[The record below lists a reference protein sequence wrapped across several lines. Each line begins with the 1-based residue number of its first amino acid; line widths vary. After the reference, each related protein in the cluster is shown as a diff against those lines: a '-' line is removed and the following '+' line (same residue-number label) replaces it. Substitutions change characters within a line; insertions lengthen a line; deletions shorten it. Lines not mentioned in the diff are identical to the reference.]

1 MKKLLFIGLITLSIF
16 CLTSCQSSGYGNVKK
31 DDQSSQVDKGKT
43 TDKGN
48 TTDTDKNT
56 DKGNTPGTDKNTDKG
71 NTPDKGTNN
80 PPKKDET
87 KPPVK
92 VFTPV
97 ENDAFKVTSVVN
109 DSTGKNVLIVEGKAS
124 VFEATFLYRIE
135 DGHNVLAEG
144 HTMADMGAPEWGNF
158 KLVINYNQPTSPN
171 GVLTLYVASAK
182 DGQPEHI
189 LNIPIQFPNYK

>member
-1 MKKLLFIGLITLSIF
+1 MKRLLFIGLIILSIF
-16 CLTSCQSSGYGNVKK
+16 CLISCQSSDYGNGKK
-31 DDQSSQVDKGKT
+31 DNQSSQVDKGKT

-48 TTDTDKNT
+48 TKDTDKS
-56 DKGNTPGTDKNTDKG
+56 TDKG

-144 HTMADMGAPEWGNF
+144 HTMADIGAPEWGNF
-158 KLVINYNQPTSPN
+158 KLVIKYNQPTSLN

>member
-1 MKKLLFIGLITLSIF
+1 MKRFLFIGLIILSIF
-16 CLTSCQSSGYGNVKK
+16 CLTSCQSSDYGYGKK
-31 DDQSSQVDKGKT
+31 DDQSSQVDKGTKPDKNKN
-43 TDKGN
+43 TDKG
-48 TTDTDKNT
+48 TTPDKDKNT
-56 DKGNTPGTDKNTDKG
+56 DKGN
-71 NTPDKGTNN
+71 NN

-144 HTMADMGAPEWGNF
+144 HTMADIGAPEWGNF
-158 KLVINYNQPTSPN
+158 KLVINYDQPTSPN

>member
-1 MKKLLFIGLITLSIF
+1 MKRLLFIGLIILSVF
-16 CLTSCQSSGYGNVKK
+16 CLTSCQSSDYGNGKK

-48 TTDTDKNT
+48 TDKNT
-56 DKGNTPGTDKNTDKG
+56 DKGNTQ
-71 NTPDKGTNN
+71 DKGTNN

-182 DGQPEHI
+182 DGQPENV

>member
-1 MKKLLFIGLITLSIF
+1 MKRILFIGLIILSIF
-16 CLTSCQSSGYGNVKK
+16 CLASCQSSDFGYGKK
-31 DDQSSQVDKGKT
+31 DDQSTQADKGKS

-48 TTDTDKNT
+48 TSDKDKDKDKTTDKN
-56 DKGNTPGTDKNTDKG
+56 NH
-71 NTPDKGTNN
+71 N
-80 PPKKDET
+80 PPKKDE

-97 ENDAFKVTSVVN
+97 ENEAFKVTSVVN
-109 DSTGKNVLIVEGKAS
+109 ESTGKNVLIVEGKAR

-144 HTMADMGAPEWGNF
+144 YTMTDMGAPEWGNF
-158 KLVINYNQPTSPN
+158 KLVINYTQPTSPN

-182 DGQPEHI
+182 DGQPENI

>member
-1 MKKLLFIGLITLSIF
+1 MKRLLFIGMAILSII
-16 CLTSCQSSGYGNVKK
+16 CLTSCQSSDFGYGKK
-31 DDQSSQVDKGKT
+31 DDKTTQVDKNKPSDKDQTTDKNNSTDQNNT

-48 TTDTDKNT
+48 
-56 DKGNTPGTDKNTDKG
+56 
-71 NTPDKGTNN
+71 NN
-80 PPKKDET
+80 PPKKDDN

-124 VFEATFLYRIE
+124 VFEATFLYKLE

-144 HTMADMGAPEWGNF
+144 NTMADMGAPEWGNF
-158 KLVINYNQPTSPN
+158 KIVINYNEPTSPN

-189 LNIPIQFPNYK
+189 LTIPIQFK

>member
-1 MKKLLFIGLITLSIF
+1 MKRLLFIGLIILSIF
-16 CLTSCQSSGYGNVKK
+16 CLASCQSSDYGNGKK
-31 DDQSSQVDKGKT
+31 DGQSSQVDKGNT
-43 TDKGN
+43 PDK
-48 TTDTDKNT
+48 DKNT
-56 DKGNTPGTDKNTDKG
+56 DNG

-109 DSTGKNVLIVEGKAS
+109 DSTGKNLLIVEGKAS

-158 KLVINYNQPTSPN
+158 KLVINYDQPTSPN

>member
-1 MKKLLFIGLITLSIF
+1 MKRFLFIGLIILSIF
-16 CLTSCQSSGYGNVKK
+16 CLTSCQSSDYGYGKK

-43 TDKGN
+43 
-48 TTDTDKNT
+48 
-56 DKGNTPGTDKNTDKG
+56 PDKG
-71 NTPDKGTNN
+71 NTPDKGKNN

-158 KLVINYNQPTSPN
+158 KLVINYDQPTSPN

-182 DGQPEHI
+182 DGQPEDI

>member
-1 MKKLLFIGLITLSIF
+1 MKRLLFIGLIILSIF
-16 CLTSCQSSGYGNVKK
+16 CFTSCQSSDYGKK
-31 DDQSSQVDKGKT
+31 DDQSSHVDTGK
-43 TDKGN
+43 
-48 TTDTDKNT
+48 
-56 DKGNTPGTDKNTDKG
+56 
-71 NTPDKGTNN
+71 TPDKGNQN

-97 ENDAFKVTSVVN
+97 ENDAFKVTSVAN
-109 DSTGKNVLIVEGKAS
+109 DSTSENVLIVEGKAR

-144 HTMADMGAPEWGNF
+144 HTIADMGAPEWGNF
-158 KLVINYNQPTSPN
+158 KLVIHYDQPTSPN

-182 DGQPEHI
+182 DGQSENI

>member
-1 MKKLLFIGLITLSIF
+1 MKRFLFIGLIILSIF
-16 CLTSCQSSGYGNVKK
+16 CLTSCQSSDYGNGKK

-48 TTDTDKNT
+48 TPD
-56 DKGNTPGTDKNTDKG
+56 TDKNTDKG

-158 KLVINYNQPTSPN
+158 KLVINYDQPTSPN

-182 DGQPEHI
+182 DGQPEDI